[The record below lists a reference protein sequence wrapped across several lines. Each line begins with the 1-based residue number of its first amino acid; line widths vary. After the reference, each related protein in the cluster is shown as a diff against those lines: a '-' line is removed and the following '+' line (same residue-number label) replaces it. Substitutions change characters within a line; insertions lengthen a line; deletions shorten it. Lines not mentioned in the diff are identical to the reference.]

1 MYPSFKYRNWSKQTH
16 LHILTQILFTCRPF
30 SPDVT
35 LGLLECWENVGL
47 PRSKVQVAK
56 TYDILQLSTTEKS
69 IDTENMEEYVPHFK
83 AKQHIS

>member
-1 MYPSFKYRNWSKQTH
+1 MTSIFARRH
-16 LHILTQILFTCRPF
+16 ARVARMLRECRAAA
-30 SPDVT
+30 
-35 LGLLECWENVGL
+35 C
-47 PRSKVQVAK
+47 KVQVAK